1 MPPRR
6 KAPAIVSAALSL
18 EEALDDRRVI
28 AAANGLPEI
37 HLVAPTVREA
47 IPVARAF
54 DAGCRAAR
62 ESEEGR
68 AFTDVLDEAAV
79 GALRLCFRDPGDPE
93 RRLSD
98 RYAWLLL
105 ERQHDEPT
113 ERNAAR
119 TALKLARII
128 DLDEFEAEAAK
139 LAKKGKKARRA
150 TGEAAAPEDI
160 SPTRR
165 S

>member
-28 AAANGLPEI
+28 PAADGLPEI

-54 DAGCRAAR
+54 DEGCRSAK
-62 ESEEGR
+62 SDGGR
-68 AFTDVLDEAAV
+68 TFTEVLDDAAV
-79 GALRLCFRDPGDPE
+79 GALRLCYRDPGDPE
-93 RRLSD
+93 RRLSE
-98 RYAWLLL
+98 RHAWLLL
-105 ERQHDEPT
+105 ERQHEEPT

-128 DLDEFEAEAAK
+128 DLDEFEAEAEK
-139 LAKKGKKARRA
+139 LAKKGKRARRA
-150 TGEAAAPEDI
+150 AGEAAAPEDI